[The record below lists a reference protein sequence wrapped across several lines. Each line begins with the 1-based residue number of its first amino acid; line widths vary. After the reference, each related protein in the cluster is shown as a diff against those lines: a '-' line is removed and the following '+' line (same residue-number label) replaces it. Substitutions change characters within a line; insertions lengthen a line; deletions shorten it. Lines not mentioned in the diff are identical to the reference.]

1 MTRSILLSVLT
12 ALLLAQT
19 AEAAEPNGRALY
31 LQGCVMCH
39 GPNAAG
45 VAARGDQAGP
55 SLRGVGAQAAHFYLT
70 TGYMPL
76 DRAGEQPVRKDSPY
90 SDDEL
95 NAIVDYI
102 ASFGGPPVPE
112 PDPER
117 GNVSEGMRLF
127 AEHCAGCHQ
136 IAGAGGLVV
145 GAVAPELDEATPT
158 QIAEAVRIGPWVMP
172 RLGEEQLS
180 DRQLD
185 SIIRYVELTNSPDDR
200 GGWGLGHLG
209 PIPEGIVAWLLA
221 GGVLVGVALVIGG
234 RKP

>member
-1 MTRSILLSVLT
+1 MTRALPLL
-12 ALLLAQT
+12 ALLVLLLPQ
-19 AEAAEPNGRALY
+19 AAAGQSGRALY
-31 LQGCVMCH
+31 LQGCAICH
-39 GPNAAG
+39 GPDAG
-45 VAARGDQAGP
+45 GVPPDGDHAGP
-55 SLRGVGAQAAHFYLT
+55 PLSGVGAQAAHFYLT

-76 DRAGEQPVRKDSPY
+76 DRAGQQPVRKDPPY
-90 SDDEL
+90 NQDEL
-95 NAIVDYI
+95 DALIGYI
-102 ASFGGPPVPE
+102 GSLGGPPVPQ
-112 PDPER
+112 PHPER
-117 GNVSEGMRLF
+117 GNVGEGMRLF
-127 AEHCAGCHQ
+127 AENCAGCHQ

-145 GAVAPELDEATPT
+145 GAIAPELDRASPT
-158 QIAEAVRIGPWVMP
+158 QIAEAVRVGPYVMP
-172 RLGEEQLS
+172 RFGKRQLS